1 MTQDTTSVPAL
12 RAERLGK
19 RYGRA
24 WGLRD
29 CTFAVPA
36 RSVVGLAGPNGA
48 GKTTLLALTVGLLAP
63 TEGHVA
69 VFGEQSRAQEPDT
82 LARVSYLA
90 QDHPLYRGFTVADM
104 FRFGRSL
111 NPSWDQ
117 ALAEARMAT
126 LGIPLRRK
134 VKALS
139 GGQQAQVA
147 LTMALAK
154 RAPVLALDEP
164 VASLDPIARLDFMRD
179 VLAASAETGLTV
191 IIASHVIAEL
201 ERLCDWL
208 LVLNGGRL
216 QLAGAVDDLLA
227 GHAVLTVPRPA
238 VDGDLPGRV
247 IERTDSDRHSTVL
260 VAAAP
265 DLVSAAA
272 GRVQLPCELLCG
284 FSLALLAGLLLRNTI
299 GAMVAAYF
307 AWEAPFVAGTLM
319 TGPIHIVTTTT
330 IIPCAGSACTT
341 GSTNSSPPVTGNLGD
356 LVLGVTHGGGHLI
369 VNYLPASEFWPL
381 QFIIGG
387 MYLAIAAA
395 AVGATVWLL
404 HRRTT

>member
-1 MTQDTTSVPAL
+1 MTHQRSVPAL
-12 RAERLGK
+12 AADGLGK
-19 RYGRA
+19 RYGHL

-29 CTFAVPA
+29 CTFAIPA
-36 RSVVGLAGPNGA
+36 GSVVGLVGPNGA

-63 TEGHVA
+63 TEGEMS
-69 VFGEQSRAQEPDT
+69 VFGSPSRANTADT

-111 NPSWDQ
+111 NPSWDSG
-117 ALAEARMAT
+117 LAEARMAT

-147 LTMALAK
+147 LTLALAK

-164 VASLDPIARLDFMRD
+164 VASLDPLARLDFMRD

-208 LVLNGGRL
+208 LVLAGGRL

-227 GHAVLTVPRPA
+227 RHAVLTVPRRIPNSD
-238 VDGDLPGRV
+238 VPGST
-247 IERTDSDRHSTVL
+247 IDRTDSERHSTLLVAADPDL
-260 VAAAP
+260 VAAAASQP
-265 DLVSAAA
+265 GWLAEPAGFEQLV
-272 GRVQLPCELLCG
+272 
-284 FSLALLAGLLLRNTI
+284 LAYLRR
-299 GAMVAAYF
+299 
-307 AWEAPFVAGTLM
+307 
-319 TGPIHIVTTTT
+319 
-330 IIPCAGSACTT
+330 
-341 GSTNSSPPVTGNLGD
+341 PPVTL
-356 LVLGVTHGGGHLI
+356 
-369 VNYLPASEFWPL
+369 
-381 QFIIGG
+381 
-387 MYLAIAAA
+387 AAA
-395 AVGATVWLL
+395 HRAGTAGTAVAS
-404 HRRTT
+404 

>member
-1 MTQDTTSVPAL
+1 
-12 RAERLGK
+12 
-19 RYGRA
+19 
-24 WGLRD
+24 
-29 CTFAVPA
+29 
-36 RSVVGLAGPNGA
+36 
-48 GKTTLLALTVGLLAP
+48 
-63 TEGHVA
+63 
-69 VFGEQSRAQEPDT
+69 
-82 LARVSYLA
+82 
-90 QDHPLYRGFTVADM
+90 M

-111 NPSWDQ
+111 NRSWDQ

-238 VDGDLPGRV
+238 ADGHLPGRV

-260 VAAAP
+260 VAA
-265 DLVSAAA
+265 SAD
-272 GRVQLPCELLCG
+272 RV
-284 FSLALLAGLLLRNTI
+284 
-299 GAMVAAYF
+299 
-307 AWEAPFVAGTLM
+307 
-319 TGPIHIVTTTT
+319 
-330 IIPCAGSACTT
+330 
-341 GSTNSSPPVTGNLGD
+341 
-356 LVLGVTHGGGHLI
+356 
-369 VNYLPASEFWPL
+369 
-381 QFIIGG
+381 
-387 MYLAIAAA
+387 AAA
-395 AVGATVWLL
+395 ASQPGWAARPAGFEQLVLAYLRRPPVAAVRAGAVGTPGTAVAS
-404 HRRTT
+404 

>member
-1 MTQDTTSVPAL
+1 MMQDTGCVPAL
-12 RAERLGK
+12 RAERIGK
-19 RYGRA
+19 RYGQV

-29 CTFAVPA
+29 CTFAVPPG
-36 RSVVGLAGPNGA
+36 SVVGLVGPNGA

-69 VFGEQSRAQEPDT
+69 VFGERSRAQTPGT
-82 LARVSYLA
+82 MARVSYLA

-104 FRFGRSL
+104 FHFGRSL

-117 ALAEARMAT
+117 ALAEARMTA
-126 LGIPLRRK
+126 LGIPLKRK
-134 VKALS
+134 VKTLS

-154 RAPVLALDEP
+154 RAPVLLLDEP

-179 VLAASAETGLTV
+179 VVAASAESGLTV
-191 IIASHVIAEL
+191 LIASHVIAEL

-227 GHAVLTVPRPA
+227 GHAVLTVPRQMA
-238 VDGDLPGRV
+238 DADLPGRV

-265 DLVSAAA
+265 ELVLVAA
-272 GRVQLPCELLCG
+272 GRAGWAAEPAG
-284 FSLALLAGLLLRNTI
+284 FEQLALAYLRRAPTQAAG
-299 GAMVAAYF
+299 VA
-307 AWEAPFVAGTLM
+307 ESLGST
-319 TGPIHIVTTTT
+319 
-330 IIPCAGSACTT
+330 GSA
-341 GSTNSSPPVTGNLGD
+341 GRAV
-356 LVLGVTHGGGHLI
+356 
-369 VNYLPASEFWPL
+369 AS
-381 QFIIGG
+381 
-387 MYLAIAAA
+387 
-395 AVGATVWLL
+395 
-404 HRRTT
+404 